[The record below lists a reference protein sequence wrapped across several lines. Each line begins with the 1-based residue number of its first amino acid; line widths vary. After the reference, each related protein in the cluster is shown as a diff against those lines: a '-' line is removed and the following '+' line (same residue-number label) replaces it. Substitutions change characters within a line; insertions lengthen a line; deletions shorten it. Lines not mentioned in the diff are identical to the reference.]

1 MLPVGT
7 GRRLRS
13 GRVAFQPLGFES
25 LALRS
30 HSTGIN
36 LLDNSAAGVILKL
49 LRRRRTVP
57 NIEAPDDYPGPL
69 LFRRVDHRNS
79 SGW

>member
-1 MLPVGT
+1 MGT
-7 GRRLRS
+7 GCRLRS

-25 LALRS
+25 LALRI

-57 NIEAPDDYPGPL
+57 NIEAPDDYRGL
-69 LFRRVDHRNS
+69 CYFEGSTTAILQVR
-79 SGW
+79 